1 MAVAGDCDHRIHSCR
16 YSGRCASCH
25 RLHLRRRFVQ
35 AGRRITLRRRHC
47 HQERLG
53 LRILRVHHPMDHQI
67 GLYPAHHDER
77 LSRSIV
83 VFVRYRLLEVWK
95 DFPKVVSELECS

>member
-1 MAVAGDCDHRIHSCR
+1 
-16 YSGRCASCH
+16 
-25 RLHLRRRFVQ
+25 
-35 AGRRITLRRRHC
+35 
-47 HQERLG
+47 
-53 LRILRVHHPMDHQI
+53 MDHQI